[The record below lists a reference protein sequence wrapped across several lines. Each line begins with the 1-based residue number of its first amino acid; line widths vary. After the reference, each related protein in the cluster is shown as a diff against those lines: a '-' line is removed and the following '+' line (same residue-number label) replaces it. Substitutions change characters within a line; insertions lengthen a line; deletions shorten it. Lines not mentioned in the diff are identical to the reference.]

1 MGTPQFRNLVFEGGG
16 VRGIA
21 YVGAMEV
28 LAQRGLLDHITRVGG
43 TSAGAINALIHALG
57 FDLDSQHAILDSTD
71 FRRLGAKR
79 YVRWWLGE
87 EAEPANR
94 IA

>member
-21 YVGAMEV
+21 YV
-28 LAQRGLLDHITRVGG
+28 
-43 TSAGAINALIHALG
+43 GAINALIHALG